1 MNKHEILQ
9 RTDGG
14 LNIYRH
20 ILGEI
25 PEVGKCMR
33 NPFRDDRKPSFSV
46 YQGDT
51 CWRHHDFADSTYCG
65 DAFDIAALHYGL
77 NTNTEW
83 HELLD
88 AIARDML
95 GEVGE
100 TRVVHR
106 PPIIEPQTV
115 FFSADDVQD
124 SLGPSLFTHN
134 VLRYADE
141 ARALEMFQAY
151 NLGHVD
157 NDRTQFWYT
166 NSRGEHCAAKVTK
179 YRYEGDR
186 LTKKDPNG
194 RGATYYAK
202 PPGVKRLTLEL
213 FGAHLIPSQPGKTV
227 VIVEAEDT
235 AITCGAV
242 WGDEFL
248 WTAAGGTLSLGQ
260 TLCCKGRDVLVM
272 PDYDVLNDV
281 RKLRGLNSTI
291 DAMRANGI
299 RAKLWP
305 LLDQLHDLLDGIIP
319 DERRAKMDARD
330 YIEAMPSNADAN
342 A

>member
-1 MNKHEILQ
+1 MTKHDILQ
-9 RTDGG
+9 RTNGG

-25 PEVGKCMR
+25 PERGKCMR
-33 NPFRDDRKPSFSV
+33 NPFRDDRKPSFNV

-51 CWRHHDFADSTYCG
+51 CWRHHDFADPTYCG
-65 DAFDIAALHYGL
+65 DAFDMAALHYGL

-83 HELLD
+83 RQLLEC
-88 AIARDML
+88 IGRDML
-95 GEVGE
+95 GEVE
-100 TRVVHR
+100 AQSVQRPVV
-106 PPIIEPQTV
+106 IQPQTV
-115 FFSADDVQD
+115 FFAQAEVKD

-134 VLRYADE
+134 VLRYANE
-141 ARALEMFQAY
+141 EQALEVFQAY

-166 NSRGEHCAAKVTK
+166 NAKGQHCASKVTT
-179 YRYEGDR
+179 YRYDGDR
-186 LTKKDPNG
+186 LTKKDKKG
-194 RGATYYAK
+194 RGTTYYAK
-202 PPGVKRLTLEL
+202 PPGVKRLTLDL
-213 FGAHLIPSQPGKTV
+213 FGAHLINAQPGKTV
-227 VIVEAEDT
+227 VVVEAEDT
-235 AITCGAV
+235 AVTCAAV
-242 WGDEFL
+242 WGNEFI

-291 DAMRANGI
+291 EAMQANGI

-305 LLDQLHDLLDGIIP
+305 LLDQLHDLTEGVIP

-330 YIEAMPSNADAN
+330 YIEAMPSNEDLN
-342 A
+342 G